1 MVEKILQNI
10 EEQEAE
16 KLLRTLH
23 AVAELSPQTIAEFY
37 RILETEKKKAEKKK
51 NSGIFH
57 HVKKEITKIKFDLA
71 SYIYF

>member
-1 MVEKILQNI
+1 MIEKILQNI

-16 KLLRTLH
+16 KLLRALH
-23 AVAELSPQTIAEFY
+23 SIAELSPQSIAELY
-37 RILETEKKKAEKKK
+37 RILETEKKKTEKKK
-51 NSGIFH
+51 KSGIFH